1 MAVVYEHIR
10 NDTNEVFYVGIGKT
24 PKRAFSKKSRN
35 PLWKNIVNKTD
46 YTVEIIHNDV
56 SWGEACELEKH
67 LIFLFGR
74 KDLGLGSL
82 VNMTDGGEGV
92 VNKLISDKTR
102 GKLSEANKGNKN
114 GMYGKTKELCPF
126 FGKKHSEE
134 TKKNIANTL
143 RNKEDVKGFYFD
155 EETNKY
161 RVRIN
166 IGGKRIHLGR
176 FNTPSEAEEAY
187 KNARIKYFS

>member
-56 SWGEACELEKH
+56 SWDEACELEKH

-74 KDLGLGSL
+74 KNLGLGNL
-82 VNMTDGGEGV
+82 VNMTDGGEGT
-92 VNKLISDKTR
+92 IGRT
-102 GKLSEANKGNKN
+102 LSENTRKKISARNKGKTSHNKGKTLSDEHKRKIGIANKGKIMSDEQKQNLSEIN
-114 GMYGKTKELCPF
+114 TGKT
-126 FGKKHSEE
+126 HTEE
-134 TKKNIANTL
+134 TRKKL
-143 RNKEDVKGFYFD
+143 SLFQRNKEGVKGYYFD
-155 EETNKY
+155 KRDKKY
-161 RVRIN
+161 
-166 IGGKRIHLGR
+166 
-176 FNTPSEAEEAY
+176 Y
-187 KNARIKYFS
+187 ARIRYFA